1 MHPTELILND
11 IKSRLENSVSNVKT
25 VLWVDAKLDEEDLPL
40 IMISSAGETIE
51 DYHNNFYIVE
61 LDVEIKHIAIDKG
74 FKRHTESFLT
84 VLKDADAI
92 IKRLSDRLP
101 TIMTVDETAT
111 SEMTEAINMQH
122 NLLVASRNYR
132 IKYKRTRGLQ

>member
-11 IKSRLENSVSNVKT
+11 IKQRLENSVANVKS
-25 VLWVDAKLDEEDLPL
+25 VLWVDAKLDEDDLPL
-40 IMISSAGETIE
+40 LMITSDGEVIE
-51 DYHNNFYIVE
+51 DYHNSFYIVE

-74 FKRHTESFLT
+74 FKRHTEAFLN

-92 IKRLSDRLP
+92 IKRLSDRLNS
-101 TIMTVDETAT
+101 IMTVDETAT
-111 SEMTEAINMQH
+111 SEMTEAINLQH